1 MVNYCEGVKCENNGV
16 CRPLFLNYTCECLGT
31 GYSGRHCEFTSTSR
45 VIHQTVSKSLGYI
58 AITGLVV
65 VVSFFVIMDILKYC
79 FGIDPTKYE
88 LEKFRREQAIKRAKS
103 RPIAH
108 RFIYVNIS
116 PQPPQRS
123 SAITIG
129 EENSDIIVTTV

>member
-1 MVNYCEGVKCENNGV
+1 
-16 CRPLFLNYTCECLGT
+16 
-31 GYSGRHCEFTSTSR
+31 
-45 VIHQTVSKSLGYI
+45 
-58 AITGLVV
+58 
-65 VVSFFVIMDILKYC
+65 MDILKYC

-88 LEKFRREQAIKRAKS
+88 LEKIRREKAIKRAKS
-103 RPIAH
+103 RLIAH

-116 PQPPQRS
+116 PQRS